1 MTHHGCLDPLSP
13 STWSGF
19 RPQCEQ
25 TCELTW
31 IVRPKHAHAVSV
43 QLVHYLPQPRNASR
57 LRLDQLELVAI
68 VHPDVGVYAEATRVR
83 QAPTLKRAIQHSH
96 VGQSNAESMPLY
108 CSFRLSRYRA
118 TV

>member
-1 MTHHGCLDPLSP
+1 MS
-13 STWSGF
+13 
-19 RPQCEQ
+19 RP
-25 TCELTW
+25 TRRTGV
-31 IVRPKHAHAVSV
+31 VRPERLDAMRM
-43 QLVHYLPQPRNASR
+43 QLIHYLPQPRNASG